1 MSGWIKIHR
10 SITNHWL
17 YTENRKFSKFEAWN
31 DMLLNVNYTESKSI
45 IKGKLYEI
53 KRGESIMSLDSWAKR
68 WKWDKSS
75 VRRFFSLLEKDE
87 MIQVKTDNITT
98 HLTICN
104 YDTYQDTCNA
114 DETQM
119 KHKRNTNEI
128 QTTPI
133 KESKEYKEEKEE
145 STHALC
151 LWIKNDLKN
160 VSKLKQQL
168 TNKEAERLLDKF
180 DRFAVKEILEAMD
193 NHKDLI
199 KKNISV
205 NSTIQNWIRR
215 RQENN
220 PNFGLKKQTE
230 TLSIEEQ
237 ILKNYKA

>member
-17 YTENRKFSKFEAWN
+17 YTEKRKFSKFEAWN

-104 YDTYQDTCNA
+104 YDTYQDTCNT

-145 STHALC
+145 ELYRKFNHLSLT
-151 LWIKNDLKN
+151 LKEFNKLVELGYKKEDIDN
-160 VSKLKQQL
+160 V
-168 TNKEAERLLDKF
+168 LDKI
-180 DRFAVKEILEAMD
+180 E
-193 NHKDLI
+193 NY
-199 KKNISV
+199 KKNNKYSSLYLTSKSWLKKDYKTEKETSSV
-205 NSTIQNWIRR
+205 NNLIGKIA
-215 RQENN
+215 
-220 PNFGLKKQTE
+220 
-230 TLSIEEQ
+230 I
-237 ILKNYKA
+237 

>member
-17 YTENRKFSKFEAWN
+17 YTEKRKFSKFEAWN

-104 YDTYQDTCNA
+104 YYTYQDTCNT

-133 KESKEYKEEKEE
+133 KESKEYKEGKEE
-145 STHALC
+145 ELYRKFNHLSLT
-151 LWIKNDLKN
+151 LKEFNKLVELGYKKEDIDN
-160 VSKLKQQL
+160 V
-168 TNKEAERLLDKF
+168 LDKI
-180 DRFAVKEILEAMD
+180 E
-193 NHKDLI
+193 NY
-199 KKNISV
+199 KKNNKYS
-205 NSTIQNWIRR
+205 SLYLTSKSW
-215 RQENN
+215 
-220 PNFGLKKQTE
+220 LKKDYKTDKE
-230 TLSIEEQ
+230 TSSD
-237 ILKNYKA
+237 NFYKISM

>member
-17 YTENRKFSKFEAWN
+17 YTEKRKFSKFEAWN

-104 YDTYQDTCNA
+104 YDTYQDTCNT

-145 STHALC
+145 ELYRKFNHLSLT
-151 LWIKNDLKN
+151 LKEFNKLVELGYKKEDIDN
-160 VSKLKQQL
+160 V
-168 TNKEAERLLDKF
+168 LDKI
-180 DRFAVKEILEAMD
+180 E
-193 NHKDLI
+193 NY
-199 KKNISV
+199 KKNNKYS
-205 NSTIQNWIRR
+205 SLYLTSKSW
-215 RQENN
+215 
-220 PNFGLKKQTE
+220 LKKDYKTDKE
-230 TLSIEEQ
+230 TSSD
-237 ILKNYKA
+237 NFYKISM